1 MAARTILVVEDDC
14 DIRSAL
20 CSILREEGYR
30 VASAS
35 DGREAISSL
44 KSGERPAII
53 LLDLMM
59 PVMNGTDFRKAQL
72 RDPQLA
78 GIPVVV
84 LTADGR
90 LLEMAKSLGAAAAFS
105 KPFELDALLDAI
117 ERVMDDGDR
126 AIASA

>member
-1 MAARTILVVEDDC
+1 MAARTILVVEGDC

-59 PVMNGTDFRKAQL
+59 PVMNGADFRKAQL
-72 RDPQLA
+72 RDPQVA
-78 GIPVVV
+78 DIPVVV

-90 LLEMAKSLGAAAAFS
+90 LLETAKSLGAAAAFS